1 MERLEHCA
9 ACKCLLSMNPD
20 TTGIPLDVQDQ
31 MAAYCKT
38 CAYETLGIA
47 IPMVGS
53 LQHGTGGGW
62 RVVKETKTH

>member
-1 MERLEHCA
+1 MERLERCH
-9 ACKCLLSMNPD
+9 ACGERLLDED
-20 TTGIPLDVQDQ
+20 TANIPLDVQDQ

-53 LQHGTGGGW
+53 LQHDSGG
-62 RVVKETKTH
+62 